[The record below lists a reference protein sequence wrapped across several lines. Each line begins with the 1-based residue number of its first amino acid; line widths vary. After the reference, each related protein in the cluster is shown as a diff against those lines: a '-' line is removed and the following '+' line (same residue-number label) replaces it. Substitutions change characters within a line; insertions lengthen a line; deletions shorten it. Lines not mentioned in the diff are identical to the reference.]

1 MTPKCP
7 ICGSDAGEFPRTGDF
22 EGYDCPQHHRFDV
35 SDTALQTRRGKA
47 SVEQWKLALERAKF
61 RAAESRKPPM
71 IRDHD
76 FGP

>member
-1 MTPKCP
+1 MTTRCP
-7 ICGSDAGEFPRTGDF
+7 ICECDGEELPRTSDF
-22 EGYDCPQHHRFDV
+22 ESFDCPQHHRFNV
-35 SDTALQTRRGKA
+35 SETALQTRRGKA

-76 FGP
+76 FH